1 MNIIFSS
8 VIGSEFTLMST
19 AVIFF
24 TSLLTGFIL
33 SEVYMYTNK
42 ESGYNSH
49 ISEAIIMFPFVIG
62 AVLMVSSVNY
72 TGAVV
77 LAFAIGV
84 CIFKMNGITQKDII
98 YIFSSLASGII
109 CGMGYVACAAYYMV
123 IFCICM
129 IVIEKLKICSVKKEV
144 SVLTISVPEMEDYS
158 DAFDDIFKKYLSYC
172 KIISVKNSCQYA
184 QYNVEYLI
192 QVKKGV
198 CEKSFID
205 AIKARNGNLEVIL
218 LKDVECK
225 NAA

>member
-1 MNIIFSS
+1 
-8 VIGSEFTLMST
+8 
-19 AVIFF
+19 
-24 TSLLTGFIL
+24 
-33 SEVYMYTNK
+33 MYTNK
-42 ESGYNSH
+42 ESGYNSYV
-49 ISEAIIMFPFVIG
+49 SEAIIMFPFVIA

-129 IVIEKLKICSVKKEV
+129 TVIEKLKICSVKKEV

-158 DAFDDIFKKYLSYC
+158 DAFDDILLVGVHLHHLH
-172 KIISVKNSCQYA
+172 SVLNNGQ
-184 QYNVEYLI
+184 NE
-192 QVKKGV
+192 
-198 CEKSFID
+198 D
-205 AIKARNGNLEVIL
+205 AHDHTGHFT
-218 LKDVECK
+218 
-225 NAA
+225 AAAAHFDSA